1 MKKLFYVLVAVAC
14 LAACNNQP
22 KIQEV
27 AIGDFNKKAPELL
40 DQTVNIKGVAN
51 HICHTS
57 FRKLFV
63 GDENSTEMVTVMAGE
78 GMDNF
83 DVAMEGKKVVVE
95 GIVKVANTIDN
106 AYLDEWEKEILESGE
121 MEGEHTCVTEQK
133 AEDAAVGQAEN
144 AETDTIVP
152 ENPQLERIKAFRQ
165 KIEENGGNPLVFYN
179 MVATSVKVAE

>member
-1 MKKLFYVLVAVAC
+1 MKKVFLFFVAMAC

-27 AIGDFNKKAPELL
+27 AVTDFNGKASTLL
-40 DQTVNIKGVAN
+40 DQTITIKGTAK

-63 GDENSTEMVTVMAGE
+63 GAEGTDEMITVMAGE
-78 GMDNF
+78 DMENF
-83 DVAMEGKKVVVE
+83 DLALEGKNVIVE

-106 AYLDEWEKEILESGE
+106 AYLDEWEKEIMDSGE
-121 MEGEHTCVTEQK
+121 MEGEHTCVTEQQ
-133 AEDAAVGQAEN
+133 AEDAAVGQT
-144 AETDTIVP
+144 ETDTIIP
-152 ENPQLERIKAFRQ
+152 ENPQLARIKAFRQ

-179 MVATSVKVAE
+179 IMATSVKVTE

>member
-1 MKKLFYVLVAVAC
+1 MKKIFLFFVCLAC

-22 KIQEV
+22 KVQEIAV
-27 AIGDFNKKAPELL
+27 SDFNKKAPELL
-40 DQTVNIKGVAN
+40 DKTVTLKGVAK

-63 GDENSTEMVTVMAGE
+63 GTENSDEMVTVMAGDD
-78 GMDNF
+78 MKDF
-83 DVAMEGKKVVVE
+83 DLEMEGKNVIVE

-106 AYLDEWEKEILESGE
+106 AYLDEWEKEIMESGE

-133 AEDAAVGQAEN
+133 AADAAVGQ

-152 ENPQLERIKAFRQ
+152 ENPQLVRIKAYRQ

-179 MVATSVKVAE
+179 IVGTSVKVVE